1 MKGKLYLI
9 GKYWSVIGVDED
21 LKVVTY
27 PIHPDDAASAKE
39 GAEVEFE
46 IKENITYTQGLGCTS
61 TMVAKIIQPA
71 NEQQETWT
79 REEIIELL
87 KKLENDGNYF
97 FGRNFMKTWIEENLK
112 KKQQ

>member
-9 GKYWSVIGVDED
+9 GKYWSVVGVDEN
-21 LKVVTY
+21 LKVVAY

-46 IKENITYTQGLGCTS
+46 IKENIIYTQGLGCTS

-71 NEQQETWT
+71 SEQQETWDDVFMAFVDAE
-79 REEIIELL
+79 RLL
-87 KKLENDGNYF
+87 FSHWLKENYNPTTKK
-97 FGRNFMKTWIEENLK
+97 
-112 KKQQ
+112 